1 MADRIS
7 YQMRCYLCVLCK
19 KGVITEGTKKTSPDF
34 GDDYSYVPDHNNC
47 DLSSYSDYVVVGG
60 ALLKRRMKKDF
71 GGLEEG
77 AWVNSVLIRSEI
89 KKGDVITLSEL
100 HKYYGKI
107 PFGGICDE
115 CMKKEE
121 NAQTI
126 ELFELEEHR

>member
-19 KGVITEGTKKTSPDF
+19 KNVITEGITETYPIFNDPSEMPDQ
-34 GDDYSYVPDHNNC
+34 NNC
-47 DLSSYSDYVVVGG
+47 SFSQYSDYVITGG
-60 ALLKRRMKKDF
+60 KLLKKRIQNAFGDLKD
-71 GGLEEG
+71 G
-77 AWVNSVLIRSEI
+77 AWMPSARIRQKI
-89 KKGDVITLSEL
+89 KKGDIITLSEL

-121 NAQTI
+121 NAQII
-126 ELFELEEHR
+126 ELFDFEKRR